1 MDCRDEERV
10 SFVENF
16 CVWHITDGISRE
28 QLREWIQQIKSI
40 AVVIRYVMATNL
52 ISYELI
58 NGDSAEKEGHGHA
71 IREAFSSG
79 SARGDDLALALN
91 MQRLTSSHS
100 IMSRSA
106 SYRSGSTGT
115 PVRSSVS
122 SHTGHPPRKE
132 DLPAAPT
139 PPPASVRN
147 GEEVKEEAAKEES
160 PMLPPDEIR
169 GRLGRL
175 DLGLYSP
182 PTSVPNIRRASETSL
197 SPAKLNQ
204 PIPAKLPPPTGAPPS
219 IPEFAVPAPQE
230 KEKKDLTE
238 AEKIRLEAQAST
250 PTPVAPIS
258 VPAASSSALQAP
270 EQAADAQS
278 IHSIP
283 SVSSKTSTTG
293 SRRRAAKKM
302 ALDISEFD
310 YPCCFG
316 VNMLTSV

>member
-1 MDCRDEERV
+1 MQKIFA
-10 SFVENF
+10 S
-16 CVWHITDGISRE
+16 WHITDGVSRE

-40 AVVIRYVMATNL
+40 AVVIRYVMAIN
-52 ISYELI
+52 IIFCELN

-106 SYRSGSTGT
+106 SHRSGSTGT

-122 SHTGHPPRKE
+122 SHTGQPPRKE
-132 DLPAAPT
+132 DLPEAPT
-139 PPPASVRN
+139 PSPAPISN
-147 GEEVKEEAAKEES
+147 AEEVKEEAAKEES
-160 PMLPPDEIR
+160 PMLLPDEIR

-175 DLGLYSP
+175 DLQLYSP
-182 PTSVPNIRRASETSL
+182 PTSVPNIQRASETSL

-230 KEKKDLTE
+230 KEKKGLTE

-250 PTPVAPIS
+250 PTPVASIS
-258 VPAASSSALQAP
+258 VLAASSSTLQAP
-270 EQAADAQS
+270 EQAEDAQS

-310 YPCCFG
+310 YPCYFG
-316 VNMLTSV
+316 VTMLTSV